1 LNDPVGIV
9 PQDQVCVGPKEARE
23 RLYVG
28 QVREALW
35 VPLKAKEVSAQGHVL
50 PSEPFTYVV
59 TQVLEGLAAEIREQ
73 NAVTKALAEACRNS
87 SSDIAALK
95 SLAEK
100 EVEAIG
106 TLAKIVE
113 QVAERLERG
122 QAEAASSIGAKVVE
136 ATEAVRKLDEAL
148 RRLIATI

>member
-1 LNDPVGIV
+1 MLKRELVRLLEEDAEFRDLARAKLGIA
-9 PQDQVCVGPKEARE
+9 E
-23 RLYVG
+23 L
-28 QVREALW
+28 
-35 VPLKAKEVSAQGHVL
+35 AQGL
-50 PSEPFTYVV
+50 QRL

-122 QAEAASSIGAKVVE
+122 QAEAASSIGAKVVK

>member
-1 LNDPVGIV
+1 MLKRELVRLLEEDAEFRDLARAKLGIA
-9 PQDQVCVGPKEARE
+9 E
-23 RLYVG
+23 L
-28 QVREALW
+28 
-35 VPLKAKEVSAQGHVL
+35 AQGL
-50 PSEPFTYVV
+50 QRL

-73 NAVTKALAEACRNS
+73 NAITKALAEACRNS

-95 SLAEK
+95 SLSEK

-136 ATEAVRKLDEAL
+136 ATEAVRKLDETL

>member
-1 LNDPVGIV
+1 MLKRELVRLLEEDAEFRDLARAKLGIA
-9 PQDQVCVGPKEARE
+9 E
-23 RLYVG
+23 L
-28 QVREALW
+28 
-35 VPLKAKEVSAQGHVL
+35 AQGL
-50 PSEPFTYVV
+50 QRL
-59 TQVLEGLAAEIREQ
+59 TQILEGLAAEIREQ
-73 NAVTKALAEACRNS
+73 NAITKALAEACRNS

-95 SLAEK
+95 SLSEK

>member
-1 LNDPVGIV
+1 MLKRELVRLLEEDAEFRDLARAKLGIA
-9 PQDQVCVGPKEARE
+9 E
-23 RLYVG
+23 L
-28 QVREALW
+28 
-35 VPLKAKEVSAQGHVL
+35 AQGL
-50 PSEPFTYVV
+50 QRL

-73 NAVTKALAEACRNS
+73 NAITKALAEACRNS
-87 SSDIAALK
+87 SSDIATLK

>member
-1 LNDPVGIV
+1 MLKRELVRLLEEDAEFRDLARAKLGIA
-9 PQDQVCVGPKEARE
+9 E
-23 RLYVG
+23 L
-28 QVREALW
+28 
-35 VPLKAKEVSAQGHVL
+35 AQGL
-50 PSEPFTYVV
+50 QRL

-73 NAVTKALAEACRNS
+73 NAITKALAEACRSS

-136 ATEAVRKLDEAL
+136 ATEAVRKLDETL

>member
-1 LNDPVGIV
+1 MLKRELVRLLEEDAEFRDLARAKLGIA
-9 PQDQVCVGPKEARE
+9 E
-23 RLYVG
+23 L
-28 QVREALW
+28 
-35 VPLKAKEVSAQGHVL
+35 AQGL
-50 PSEPFTYVV
+50 QRL

-136 ATEAVRKLDEAL
+136 AAEAVRKLDEAL

>member
-1 LNDPVGIV
+1 MLKRELVRLLEEDAEFRDLARAKLGIA
-9 PQDQVCVGPKEARE
+9 E
-23 RLYVG
+23 L
-28 QVREALW
+28 
-35 VPLKAKEVSAQGHVL
+35 AQGL
-50 PSEPFTYVV
+50 QRL

-73 NAVTKALAEACRNS
+73 NAITKALAEACRNS

-136 ATEAVRKLDEAL
+136 ATEAVRRLDETL

>member
-1 LNDPVGIV
+1 MLKRELVRLLEEDAEFRDLARAKLGIA
-9 PQDQVCVGPKEARE
+9 E
-23 RLYVG
+23 L
-28 QVREALW
+28 
-35 VPLKAKEVSAQGHVL
+35 AQGL
-50 PSEPFTYVV
+50 QRL

-73 NAVTKALAEACRNS
+73 NAITKALAEACRNS

-136 ATEAVRKLDEAL
+136 ATEAVRKLDETL

>member
-1 LNDPVGIV
+1 MLKRELVRLLEEDAEFRDLARAKLGIA
-9 PQDQVCVGPKEARE
+9 E
-23 RLYVG
+23 L
-28 QVREALW
+28 
-35 VPLKAKEVSAQGHVL
+35 AQGL
-50 PSEPFTYVV
+50 QRL

-73 NAVTKALAEACRNS
+73 NAITKALAEACRNS

-136 ATEAVRKLDEAL
+136 TTEAVRKLDETL

>member
-1 LNDPVGIV
+1 MLKRELVRLLEEDAEFRDLARAKLGIA
-9 PQDQVCVGPKEARE
+9 E
-23 RLYVG
+23 L
-28 QVREALW
+28 
-35 VPLKAKEVSAQGHVL
+35 AQGL
-50 PSEPFTYVV
+50 QRL

>member
-1 LNDPVGIV
+1 MLKRELVRLLEEDAEFRDLARAKLGIA
-9 PQDQVCVGPKEARE
+9 E
-23 RLYVG
+23 L
-28 QVREALW
+28 
-35 VPLKAKEVSAQGHVL
+35 AQGL
-50 PSEPFTYVV
+50 QRL

-73 NAVTKALAEACRNS
+73 NAITKALAEACRNS

-95 SLAEK
+95 SLSEK

>member
-1 LNDPVGIV
+1 MLKRELVRLLEEDAEFRDLARAKLGIA
-9 PQDQVCVGPKEARE
+9 E
-23 RLYVG
+23 L
-28 QVREALW
+28 
-35 VPLKAKEVSAQGHVL
+35 AQGL
-50 PSEPFTYVV
+50 QRL

-73 NAVTKALAEACRNS
+73 NAITKALAEACRNS

-136 ATEAVRKLDEAL
+136 ATEVVRKLDEAL

>member
-1 LNDPVGIV
+1 MLKRELVRLLEEDAEFRDLARAKLGIA
-9 PQDQVCVGPKEARE
+9 E
-23 RLYVG
+23 L
-28 QVREALW
+28 
-35 VPLKAKEVSAQGHVL
+35 AQGL
-50 PSEPFTYVV
+50 QRL

-136 ATEAVRKLDEAL
+136 ATEAVRKLDETL

>member
-1 LNDPVGIV
+1 MLKRELVRLLEEDAEFRDLARAKLGIA
-9 PQDQVCVGPKEARE
+9 E
-23 RLYVG
+23 L
-28 QVREALW
+28 
-35 VPLKAKEVSAQGHVL
+35 AQGL
-50 PSEPFTYVV
+50 QRL

-73 NAVTKALAEACRNS
+73 NAITKALAEACRNS